1 LRLSERVMLK
11 LDMFYLLSCSI
22 LSNTGASKEERE
34 EDITKIIS
42 SHETR
47 NEGINLLS
55 TLENDVYL

>member
-1 LRLSERVMLK
+1 MLK